1 MKKSIIVSM
10 LCLLVLTACN
20 LPSSLTPTPN
30 LVESQVALLLTQI
43 PSATATNKIQ
53 NSPIPTTAIP
63 STTTNPITLTAT
75 STQTST
81 LTPTLLPSAT
91 SAPADLIAS
100 LGTPSWKNPANWK
113 GFYLNGSDS
122 EVTITQSNNNLVL
135 TALHADG
142 WYGWSLSYIKGKNF
156 YLEGT
161 FKVGSCSGLD
171 RYGLIFR
178 APDTS
183 QGYFFGVSCD
193 GQYSLR
199 TFVSGSFSKTN
210 IVDWTQS
217 DSILTGP
224 NQVNRIG
231 VLVKDNNYSLYING
245 KLISTKSDDTFSAE
259 GIFGAYIASI
269 NTVNLTVSVQAMDF
283 WNLP

>member
-1 MKKSIIVSM
+1 M

-20 LPSSLTPTPN
+20 LPSSSTPTPN

-43 PSATATNKIQ
+43 PSATSTNKIQ
-53 NSPIPTTAIP
+53 SSPIQTTAIP
-63 STTTNPITLTAT
+63 YTATSPITLTAT

-81 LTPTLLPSAT
+81 LTPTLPPTATSTPGDFSAT
-91 SAPADLIAS
+91 
-100 LGTPSWKNPANWK
+100 LGTPSWKNPANWS
-113 GFYLNGSDS
+113 GFYLNPTDS
-122 EVTITQSNNNLVL
+122 EVTITQSNNNLIL

-142 WYGWSLSYIKGKNF
+142 WHGWSLSYIKGKNY

-161 FKVGSCSGLD
+161 FKIGSCSGLD
-171 RYGLIFR
+171 RYGLVFR

-199 TFVSGSFSKTN
+199 TFVSGSFSETN
-210 IVDWTQS
+210 ILDWTQS
-217 DSILTGP
+217 GSILTGS

-245 KLISTKSDDTFSAE
+245 EFIITESDDTFSAE
-259 GIFGAYIASI
+259 GVFGVFIASI
-269 NTVNLTVSVQAMDF
+269 NTVNLTVSAQKMEF